1 MRALLLKLEPI
12 IWLLF
17 GQGILIGTML
27 LTGWIL
33 VVGLL
38 IPLGLVDAS
47 ALSYDRAHHLATAW
61 IFGFLPIGQLVLAAL
76 LILPLWKGAHHVRAL
91 LVDLGG
97 GERDAAVGSFL
108 YAIAAIGSVLALMVV
123 VRL

>member
-1 MRALLLKLEPI
+1 MRSLLLKLEPI

-38 IPLGLVDAS
+38 IPMGIVDAS
-47 ALSYDRAHHLATAW
+47 ALSYERAHALATASL
-61 IFGFLPIGQLVLAAL
+61 FGVIPIGQLVLAAL
-76 LILPLWKGAHHVRAL
+76 LILPLWKGAHHVRAML
-91 LVDLGG
+91 IDFGG
-97 GERDAAVGSFL
+97 AERDPLIGSLLYGIALVGSIMGL
-108 YAIAAIGSVLALMVV
+108 IAVV
-123 VRL
+123 GL